1 MSDRTDLPRRFT
13 EDPEALRG
21 LLEGAGYGGW
31 FLLEDGLVAVLEQY
45 ARPDAQCALPVA
57 ERRDASFSIEIAPD
71 ALVAVLGAVVAPIG
85 STG

>member
-1 MSDRTDLPRRFT
+1 MVEYVGLHLVEEGARLICVVEPVVERPRL
-13 EDPEALRG
+13 DADALRG

-57 ERRDASFSIEIAPD
+57 ERRDASFSI
-71 ALVAVLGAVVAPIG
+71 
-85 STG
+85 